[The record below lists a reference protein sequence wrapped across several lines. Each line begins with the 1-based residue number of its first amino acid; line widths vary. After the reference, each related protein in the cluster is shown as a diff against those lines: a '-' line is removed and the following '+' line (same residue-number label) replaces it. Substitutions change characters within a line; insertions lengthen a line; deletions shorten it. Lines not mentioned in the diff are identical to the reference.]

1 LQPSQRLTRQQQQ
14 RGVQDFLSKY
24 TRPHEYSHG
33 QNRVQVTAAES
44 SWLSVND
51 IISRRSVLLFPTSFM
66 LWKARLPADISS
78 SSLALMKVVF
88 PTLEML
94 VIGCGRSIHEVDRE
108 VRLAIAEEFR
118 VHGTV
123 VEFMDTKSAVSTFN
137 VMNAEDRQVGA
148 ALLLPEPGPNEDDR
162 IDLQALFADS
172 EEPAGRSPSPS
183 APPSSLP
190 SSAAPPPDPAAE
202 ASQSSKEGEGSRP
215 AQYRKHKEIFSDS
228 NK

>member
-1 LQPSQRLTRQQQQ
+1 MSRHSVLRQQQ
-14 RGVQDFLSKY
+14 RGVEDFVSKY
-24 TRPHEYSHG
+24 TRPQEYSHG
-33 QNRVQVTAAES
+33 QHRVQVTAVEN

-66 LWKARLPADISS
+66 LWKARLPSDITSA
-78 SSLALMKVVF
+78 SLTLMKVVF

-94 VIGCGRSIHEVDRE
+94 IIGCGHSIHEVDRE

-123 VEFMDTKSAVSTFN
+123 VEFMETRAAVSTFN

-172 EEPAGRSPSPS
+172 EPLTA
-183 APPSSLP
+183 ATPSSSALPPDRAEAP
-190 SSAAPPPDPAAE
+190 SSQGAPAN
-202 ASQSSKEGEGSRP
+202 SSRP
-215 AQYRKHKEIFSDS
+215 AQYRKHKEIFSE
-228 NK
+228 NN